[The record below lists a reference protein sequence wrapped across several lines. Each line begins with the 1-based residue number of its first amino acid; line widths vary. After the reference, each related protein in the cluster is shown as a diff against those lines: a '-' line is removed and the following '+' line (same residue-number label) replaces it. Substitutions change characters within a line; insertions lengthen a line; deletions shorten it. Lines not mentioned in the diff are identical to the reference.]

1 MAVLVSSLAHESGH
15 ALVLRIFGA
24 DIIQFRVGALGAVIE
39 TDLSRLS
46 YRQEV
51 VAVLAGP
58 AANLLLV
65 LLLPEGAEL
74 LIGAN
79 FVLGI
84 FNLLPLPLLDGG
96 RAVRIVLSW
105 LLGPERGDWM
115 SDIVGRT
122 FALILGTG
130 LLGLMVFT
138 GGSLWLLPACGAAFR
153 MVMQREQKR

>member
-1 MAVLVSSLAHESGH
+1 M
-15 ALVLRIFGA
+15 
-24 DIIQFRVGALGAVIE
+24 
-39 TDLSRLS
+39 
-46 YRQEV
+46 
-51 VAVLAGP
+51 LAGP

-122 FALILGTG
+122 
-130 LLGLMVFT
+130 
-138 GGSLWLLPACGAAFR
+138 SEK
-153 MVMQREQKR
+153 REESPDADD